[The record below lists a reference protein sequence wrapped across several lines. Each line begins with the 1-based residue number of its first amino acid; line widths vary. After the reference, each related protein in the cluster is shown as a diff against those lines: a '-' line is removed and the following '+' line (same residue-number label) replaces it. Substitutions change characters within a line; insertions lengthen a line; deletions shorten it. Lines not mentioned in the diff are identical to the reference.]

1 MSVNNTFLRILV
13 SVITI
18 PLILFIS
25 YTGGVLFFIFIMFI
39 SLLSYYEFITF
50 IKQIDINAN
59 FWVGF
64 TGVLFVLLNNKYHY
78 LDTFSFVL
86 LLMLVLSASELF
98 RKGSSTIP
106 NIGATLIGVFYIG
119 FFGSTIIGI
128 REIYP
133 HLSSLYER
141 GGYIIISI
149 FATIWICDSA
159 AFFGGT
165 ALGKHKLFPR
175 VSPKK
180 SWEGAIFGFVFAIGT
195 MMLAKIIVLDFL
207 SWYTVFA
214 LGIIVGIFGQIG
226 DLIESLLK
234 RTANVKDSSNLI
246 PGHGG
251 IFDRFDS
258 LLYSAPIIFLYL
270 SYIGK

>member
-1 MSVNNTFLRILV
+1 MAVSNTFLRVLV

-18 PLILFIS
+18 PLIIFIS
-25 YTGGVLFFIFIMFI
+25 YTGGILFFVFVMFI
-39 SLLSYYEFITF
+39 SLLSYFEFTSF
-50 IKQIDINAN
+50 IKKIDISAN

-64 TGVLFVLLNNKYHY
+64 GGVLFSLLNNRYHY
-78 LDTFSFVL
+78 LDTYSFL
-86 LLMLVLSASELF
+86 LLFMLILSTSELF
-98 RKGSSTIP
+98 RKEGSPIA
-106 NIGATLIGVFYIG
+106 NIGSVLFGVIYIG
-119 FFGSTIIGI
+119 FFSSAIIGV
-128 REIYP
+128 REIFP
-133 HLSSLYER
+133 QIGSLYER

-180 SWEGAIFGFVFAIGT
+180 SWEGAIFGFIFAIGT
-195 MMLAKIIVLDFL
+195 MLAAKIIALDFF
-207 SWYTVFA
+207 SWNTVITI
-214 LGIIVGIFGQIG
+214 GIIIGIFGQVG

-234 RTANVKDSSNLI
+234 RSVNVKDSSNLI

-258 LLYSAPIIFLYL
+258 LLFTAPIIFLYL
-270 SYIGK
+270 TYFSK